1 MRHEDL
7 YGKGNHTKRYAGFQS
22 VELAIASVL
31 HIFDWSRQGEDLLT
45 VKPPLYIPL
54 APGVLSSEAEMIPPA
69 ACMHTS
75 PVSKFQSSNKDLYER
90 SFARA
95 QLAVS
100 YLMPPDRRRYS
111 KVLSLSINIKI
122 WKQITEQGEY
132 SSAYRL
138 CHTNALTADG
148 GNSLAAPAILLFKRP
163 FFPCTNLLCSA
174 SRAAGGFGLR
184 IAKPVPTSRF
194 ESLGN
199 TEGWVCGKLLR

>member
-138 CHTNALTADG
+138 CHTNALLPLLQQRRHLPYYSSHSRRREFPRSTRHSVIQEAVFSVYKS
-148 GNSLAAPAILLFKRP
+148 SL
-163 FFPCTNLLCSA
+163 
-174 SRAAGGFGLR
+174 
-184 IAKPVPTSRF
+184 
-194 ESLGN
+194 
-199 TEGWVCGKLLR
+199 